1 MTPEPKPTPAKPA
14 PTGSP
19 ETEGPWGPFLRE
31 NFPIFG
37 AFIVLLLFIVIYV
50 ARRLLPGVADPT
62 QLEFLNDCTNIV
74 LGALMGMLTQ
84 KMGGKPPSPKP

>member
-1 MTPEPKPTPAKPA
+1 MAPEPKP
-14 PTGSP
+14 
-19 ETEGPWGPFLRE
+19 EGPWGPFFRE

-50 ARRLLPGVADPT
+50 ARRLMPGAADAS

-84 KMGGKPPSPKP
+84 KMSGKAPGSPAGPPPPKL